1 MTEPKDIELDIKQ
14 ISDAV
19 QRSVK
24 QFLAA
29 ASKDRL
35 IVAAYVYGS
44 EARQEATE
52 WSDIDVAVISPD
64 FADDLFAAQ
73 VLLMKLAARVDDR
86 IEPRAFTPQGF
97 NVNDPLANAIQ
108 NTGVRVA

>member
-1 MTEPKDIELDIKQ
+1 MAQ

-24 QFLAA
+24 QFLNA
-29 ASKDRL
+29 ASKERL

-73 VLLMKLAARVDDR
+73 VLLMKLLFSQLSYVLVITSLSSHR
-86 IEPRAFTPQGF
+86 TQ
-97 NVNDPLANAIQ
+97 PL
-108 NTGVRVA
+108 